1 MPTAEVN
8 GQSIYYEIHGDGE
21 PLLCVMGLAADTLS
35 WALNV
40 PGFAE
45 RHRTVV
51 FDNRDVGQSSMA
63 DAPYELA
70 DLAQD
75 AIALADELELESFH
89 LLGLSMGGAI
99 AQHIAVAVPERV
111 RTLTLAVTFARGGA
125 YGRELSRVWGAR
137 RQVISREQ
145 HIDELML
152 LCFSRQ
158 LYENADFVGY
168 IRQMMLSNPHPQP
181 PDAFARQLDAASRHE
196 MTDRIGSL
204 AMPVHVIGAEYDIL
218 VPAWESRELAELI
231 PGSKLSVMEAAP
243 HGLNTERAQEFN
255 QLVLDFTGRSF
266 AESMTGA
273 PPDGGGPA
281 RPA

>member
-8 GQSIYYEIHGDGE
+8 GQSLYYEVHGEGE

-45 RHRTVV
+45 RHQAIV

-63 DAPYELA
+63 EGPYELGDMA
-70 DLAQD
+70 DD
-75 AIALADELELESFH
+75 ALALADELELDSFH
-89 LLGLSMGGAI
+89 LLGVSMGGAI
-99 AQHIAVAVPERV
+99 SQQVALAAPDRV
-111 RTLTLAVTFARGGA
+111 RTLTLAVTFASGGA

-137 RQVISREQ
+137 RQAISREQ

-152 LCFSRQ
+152 LCFSEP
-158 LYENADFVGY
+158 LYENEEFIGY

-181 PDAFARQLDAASRHE
+181 PEAFARQLAAVSAHDAR
-196 MTDRIGSL
+196 DRLGSL
-204 AMPVHVIGAEYDIL
+204 SMPVHVIGAEYDIL
-218 VPAWESRELAELI
+218 VPVWKSHDLAELI
-231 PGSKLSVMEAAP
+231 PGAKLTVMEQAA

-255 QLVLDFTGRSF
+255 QLVLDFIGEQ
-266 AESMTGA
+266 AAVAG
-273 PPDGGGPA
+273 
-281 RPA
+281 